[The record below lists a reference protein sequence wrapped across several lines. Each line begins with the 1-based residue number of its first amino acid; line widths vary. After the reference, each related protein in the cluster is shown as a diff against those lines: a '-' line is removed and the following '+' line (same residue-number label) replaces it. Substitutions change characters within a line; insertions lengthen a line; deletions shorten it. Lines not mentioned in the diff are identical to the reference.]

1 MLPKVESALEA
12 VASGVEFSIALLVR
26 ILCLMSTH
34 SLYYTTMTW
43 LPFFVTYLYKNH
55 PGKCVRFLS
64 DYFGE
69 ASVKVRIDYRT
80 RGPFI
85 MCRSLY
91 DALTIMAGHQ
101 I

>member
-1 MLPKVESALEA
+1 
-12 VASGVEFSIALLVR
+12 
-26 ILCLMSTH
+26 MSTH

-69 ASVKVRIDYRT
+69 ASVKVCINCRT
-80 RGPFI
+80 LSPLI
-85 MCRSLY
+85 MCCSLR
-91 DALTIMAGHQ
+91 DALTTGMAGHQ